1 MANYITIEDA
11 VARMVNVGKIEQGTT
26 LLDHL
31 EQITIDADAWVELDK
46 NLDTPYEEYD
56 FYELCA
62 KGNKLKHQLAE
73 LILRH
78 IKWELT
84 TSPNISILKRQP
96 NSSGTEKLEINS
108 VAEWASTHYGIDR
121 FDYEELNNE
130 STELPITESERM
142 ATKIAEKKISLT
154 SKVATRLYISLAYL
168 LEEFIHAKQ
177 TNSKLFGTVENIKV
191 DSVAEL
197 LRLRA
202 LSFKGAAPKKNPE
215 NEEYAQFYSKE
226 TFRSTIEIAIAMK
239 KLFGKN

>member
-1 MANYITIEDA
+1 MDIFSN
-11 VARMVNVGKIEQGTT
+11 TT
-26 LLDHL
+26 
-31 EQITIDADAWVELDK
+31 
-46 NLDTPYEEYD
+46 
-56 FYELCA
+56 
-62 KGNKLKHQLAE
+62 
-73 LILRH
+73 
-78 IKWELT
+78 
-84 TSPNISILKRQP
+84 ILKRQP

-168 LEEFIHAKQ
+168 LEEFIHTKQ